1 MKLENLPLSLNSKQ
15 KIKPSA
21 CDHSKTFISLVKE
34 LLFWY
39 ESSQRKLPWRKKS
52 PDPYEIWISE
62 VMSQQSTLKM
72 MLPYYE
78 KWMVFFPTLSSL
90 SNAKEADVL
99 RLWQGLGYYSR
110 ARNLLKAAQEIQKT
124 GSFPSRSEDL
134 LRVKGIGPYTAAAI
148 ASIAFDEAIV
158 PVDGNVIRVLSRMF
172 LIPNAL
178 NDRQDLKKVHEKALR
193 LASHIPVGK
202 RGALAQALMDLGAI
216 ICRPGALA
224 QCEVCPLQNICETY
238 KSDRVIQKGVQ
249 GASFT
254 ALGVASIPQKKSRPR
269 LQKISRLL
277 LLYRN
282 NEGALLLRK
291 RPPEMSLGGQWELP
305 SVDLVACD
313 DWIQDHLGVCFE
325 LRRGFRHTI
334 MNSVYSVWLI
344 EAGDLCKSDKGHLF
358 YSKASSRALIEPI
371 TLTTMTQ
378 KAFFVLEK
386 SL

>member
-1 MKLENLPLSLNSKQ
+1 
-15 KIKPSA
+15 
-21 CDHSKTFISLVKE
+21 
-34 LLFWY
+34 
-39 ESSQRKLPWRKKS
+39 
-52 PDPYEIWISE
+52 
-62 VMSQQSTLKM
+62 MSQQSTLKM